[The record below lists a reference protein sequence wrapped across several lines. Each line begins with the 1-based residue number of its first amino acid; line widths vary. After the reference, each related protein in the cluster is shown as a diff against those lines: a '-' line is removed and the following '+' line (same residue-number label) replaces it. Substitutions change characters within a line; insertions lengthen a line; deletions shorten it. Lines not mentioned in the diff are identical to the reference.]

1 MEGCVPEFV
10 EMPDFFL
17 PSRNLKYIFEKFP
30 EELESD
36 LESIS
41 QLSGI
46 SEEDIQ
52 IYISKL
58 KEKIKSKEE
67 RDRVLEEYKDSPLF
81 KLTLKEMKVLLDHFK
96 YKCHSSLKVEADFLV
111 VLDELAKKNNMDEKE
126 MVKIIKK

>member
-1 MEGCVPEFV
+1 MLLIAQTIDITRLPEFHCLAYEEAVRVVDQLYEMEGCVPEFV

-36 LESIS
+36 FESIS
-41 QLSGI
+41 QLIGI

-58 KEKIKSKEE
+58 KEKIKSEEE
-67 RDRVLEEYKDSPLF
+67 RDRV
-81 KLTLKEMKVLLDHFK
+81 
-96 YKCHSSLKVEADFLV
+96 
-111 VLDELAKKNNMDEKE
+111 
-126 MVKIIKK
+126 

>member
-1 MEGCVPEFV
+1 
-10 EMPDFFL
+10 MPDFFL
-17 PSRNLKYIFEKFP
+17 PSRNLKYIYEKFP

-58 KEKIKSKEE
+58 KEKIKSEEE
-67 RDRVLEEYKDSPLF
+67 RDRV
-81 KLTLKEMKVLLDHFK
+81 
-96 YKCHSSLKVEADFLV
+96 
-111 VLDELAKKNNMDEKE
+111 
-126 MVKIIKK
+126 